1 MAVKKTAQAKP
12 KAAGNRGKGR
22 KKGVPNKVTKAVKE
36 ALEGALN
43 ADEGAEAFFI
53 QLRKENPV
61 TFANIVSK
69 LIPIQVD
76 ADVKADIDKNVT
88 VTIVRSDGSN

>member
-1 MAVKKTAQAKP
+1 MAVEKTAKAKP

-22 KKGVPNKVTKAVKE
+22 KKGVPNKTTKQVKD

-43 ADEGAEAFFI
+43 AEEGAEAFFI
-53 QLRKENPV
+53 QLRKDNPV
-61 TFANIVSK
+61 AFANIVSK

-76 ADVKADIDKNVT
+76 ADVKGQIDKNVT
-88 VTIVRSDGSN
+88 VTIVRADGSN